1 MTSFLS
7 LRCYPAVNIV
17 SVRNISYGGYSSSST
32 PQSQKW
38 NSSCA
43 FSFGKEDFQQY
54 AIYFRFNIIGQ
65 LIGGHRKQNIA
76 LFDGIAFLELPFF
89 NCALRHGQT

>member
-1 MTSFLS
+1 MFWNDFPRLT
-7 LRCYPAVNIV
+7 
-17 SVRNISYGGYSSSST
+17 NISDHCFAR
-32 PQSQKW
+32 
-38 NSSCA
+38 CA

-89 NCALRHGQT
+89 NCALCHGQT